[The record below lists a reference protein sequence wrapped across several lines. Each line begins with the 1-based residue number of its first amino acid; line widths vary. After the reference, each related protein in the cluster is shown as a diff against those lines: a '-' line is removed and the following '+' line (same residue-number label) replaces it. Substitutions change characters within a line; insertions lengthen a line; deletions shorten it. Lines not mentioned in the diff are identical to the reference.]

1 VNFDLD
7 GSNNLV
13 IDVSIWCDH
22 IGISTVNNG
31 HLNGKMHKNDYLQA
45 RAGIKNNRYK
55 EDYAAAGT
63 AFAPAIVS
71 VAGQIHPEFLRL
83 LWALADKHTCNYY
96 ALICA
101 KEEIGNEVFMW
112 SRARTFSFNKNFIG
126 KAIVH
131 ATATRLHL
139 SVHSTAPLSRHQ
151 PGQPISSAECL
162 MHMHRTAPP
171 LTMHPLAP
179 LSTWMLVHP
188 VLRHLL
194 MLIVQV
200 PLER

>member
-1 VNFDLD
+1 MVQTELCFIN
-7 GSNNLV
+7 
-13 IDVSIWCDH
+13 
-22 IGISTVNNG
+22 
-31 HLNGKMHKNDYLQA
+31 
-45 RAGIKNNRYK
+45 
-55 EDYAAAGT
+55 T
-63 AFAPAIVS
+63 AFAPAIVP
-71 VAGQIHPEFLRL
+71 VAGQIHSEVLRL
-83 LWALADKHTCNYY
+83 LWVLADKQTRNWY
-96 ALICA
+96 ALIGA
-101 KEEIGNEVFMW
+101 EEEIGSEVFT
-112 SRARTFSFNKNFIG
+112 RNPAHTFSLKMNSIG
-126 KAIVH
+126 EVIAYAIV
-131 ATATRLHL
+131 TRLHL
-139 SVHSTAPLSRHQ
+139 SVRSTAPPSRHQ